1 MYIYIFYRYY
11 KYMYY
16 VYVTSLLH
24 SLLCQD
30 DLEEE
35 LRELEELTAHLAR
48 QGGVDYG
55 STAIFPDWIPI
66 FSQKPTDLVDWS
78 EETQKT
84 LFCFF
89 WGWGK
94 GSSF

>member
-1 MYIYIFYRYY
+1 
-11 KYMYY
+11 MYY
-16 VYVTSLLH
+16 VYVTSLWL

-55 STAIFPDWIPI
+55 SKAIFPDWIRI
-66 FSQKPTDLVDWS
+66 FSQKPTVLVDWF

-84 LFCFF
+84 FF
-89 WGWGK
+89 FSGG
-94 GSSF
+94 GERGHFSSII